1 MLIVLFG
8 YIRVY
13 SVVRQYKNVVVPFVQ
28 EANIQGVPHAREIK
42 TSRVLLVT
50 VTGFCVSWIPN
61 IIVTIV
67 KFGVG
72 MTIPSGFKS
81 TPVVLVCVSAWIN
94 TIING
99 VMNRAMQKEFPKH
112 FALRCM

>member
-1 MLIVLFG
+1 M
-8 YIRVY
+8 
-13 SVVRQYKNVVVPFVQ
+13 
-28 EANIQGVPHAREIK
+28 
-42 TSRVLLVT
+42 
-50 VTGFCVSWIPN
+50 
-61 IIVTIV
+61 TIV

-81 TPVVLVCVSAWIN
+81 TPVVFVCVSASIN
-94 TIING
+94 PIIYG

>member
-1 MLIVLFG
+1 MLTVLFG
-8 YIRVY
+8 YVRVY
-13 SVVRQYKNVVVPFVQ
+13 SVVRQHKNVVVPFVQ

-50 VTGFCVSWIPN
+50 VTGFCVSWIPD

-81 TPVVLVCVSAWIN
+81 TQVVFVCVSASIN
-94 TIING
+94 PIIYG

>member
-1 MLIVLFG
+1 MLMVLFG
-8 YIRVY
+8 YVRVY

-72 MTIPSGFKS
+72 MTIPSGFQS
-81 TPVVLVCVSAWIN
+81 TPVVFVCVSASIN
-94 TIING
+94 PIING

-112 FALRCM
+112 FALRYM